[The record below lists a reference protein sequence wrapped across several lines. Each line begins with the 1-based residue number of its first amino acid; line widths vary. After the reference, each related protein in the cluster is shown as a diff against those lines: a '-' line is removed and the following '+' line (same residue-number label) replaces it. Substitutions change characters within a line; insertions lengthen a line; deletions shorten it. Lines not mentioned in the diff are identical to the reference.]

1 MPSLQGVFDAP
12 GPVADAA
19 KRLRHRGFTDLEIY
33 APAAFPELDDA
44 LDEKPSRVRLYT
56 FIGGLL
62 GVTTGYAVT
71 IWMSLD
77 WPIVIDVVGKD
88 GKVEKWAWETG
99 GANALYR
106 RGWRKD
112 DLVAGTV
119 VVVDGFRARNG
130 SKTANATSIT
140 FPDGRRLFAG
150 SSKAGAK

>member
-1 MPSLQGVFDAP
+1 MKVFRIAGIGLAMIGLAIPAVAHHSFSAEYDDKQ
-12 GPVADAA
+12 PVKLTGKVTQMKWANPHAW
-19 KRLRHRGFTDLEIY
+19 IY
-33 APAAFPELDDA
+33 
-44 LDEKPSRVRLYT
+44 
-56 FIGGLL
+56 
-62 GVTTGYAVT
+62 
-71 IWMSLD
+71 
-77 WPIVIDVVGKD
+77 IDVVGKD

-112 DLVAGTV
+112 DLAAGTV